1 MRDWNPEPREGC
13 GRGATT
19 LERETFVYPSRMF
32 QIRVRSLDCVP
43 SESGHS
49 SVSKQLGR
57 RPVRMKEEREG
68 PVTVLHPCR
77 RRDGSRSTALSTT
90 DAVDIQYGAC
100 L

>member
-1 MRDWNPEPREGC
+1 MRDWDPEPREGF
-13 GRGATT
+13 GGGATA
-19 LERETFVYPSRMF
+19 LEREMFVYPTRMF

-57 RPVRMKEEREG
+57 RSVRMKEEREG

-77 RRDGSRSTALSTT
+77 RKEGDRSTAFSTT
-90 DAVDIQYGAC
+90 DAVDVQNGAC